1 MSERREIRECL
12 SEPTEE
18 IGFRFDRA
26 DFDRA
31 DVETAALWPGSSFRL
46 TGAAIQSSRGAT
58 PALSVHPDQAALL
71 LIVAP

>member
-12 SEPTEE
+12 SEPTAE

-31 DVETAALWPGSSFRL
+31 DVVDRRSLARIQLQVDRGGNPEQPRSH
-46 TGAAIQSSRGAT
+46 TGAECSS
-58 PALSVHPDQAALL
+58 
-71 LIVAP
+71 

>member
-12 SEPTEE
+12 SEPTAE

-31 DVETAALWPGSSFRL
+31 EVAVGRHSLGSIQLQVEWGGNPEQPRSH
-46 TGAAIQSSRGAT
+46 TGAACSS
-58 PALSVHPDQAALL
+58 
-71 LIVAP
+71 